1 MLARVN
7 LTVTIS
13 VLMNSTQANSRECLQ
28 QAIDSENQII
38 GRIPP
43 CVEASPECTLSPIS
57 SLPPE
62 IFAAI
67 FSFLYLPGIPSLG
80 GGPDCNLARL
90 HVSHVCH
97 QWREIALNQPQLWS
111 HINFNT
117 LSLAGA
123 TETLV
128 RAKSVPLY
136 MEKRVS
142 GEHDDG
148 GFGPLLK
155 EVRVRLPH
163 IRHLDIG
170 AEASY
175 IYGGLVDELE
185 LPAPTLEYFSL
196 FCQGNWKKRI
206 ETDQLFV
213 SDTLFGGST
222 PRLSCLELCNCNIS

>member
-1 MLARVN
+1 MSVRKWLKPCNDASAGQPNRD
-7 LTVTIS
+7 TIS

-43 CVEASPECTLSPIS
+43 CVEASLECTLSPIS

-67 FSFLYLPGIPSLG
+67 FSFLCLPGIPSLG
-80 GGPDCNLARL
+80 GGPDCNLA

-97 QWREIALNQPQLWS
+97 QWHEIALNQPQLWS

-128 RAKSVPLY
+128 RAKLVPLY

-142 GEHDDG
+142 GEHDNG
-148 GFGPLLK
+148 
-155 EVRVRLPH
+155 
-163 IRHLDIG
+163 
-170 AEASY
+170 
-175 IYGGLVDELE
+175 
-185 LPAPTLEYFSL
+185 
-196 FCQGNWKKRI
+196 
-206 ETDQLFV
+206 
-213 SDTLFGGST
+213 
-222 PRLSCLELCNCNIS
+222 